1 MKMHKTLLLAS
12 VLTTSCA
19 TIAEK
24 KETVPGSGVLC
35 MAGLMS
41 ISAAVGKHCLSEY
54 NVEGQAR
61 LQKNLRRLE
70 DYIAKQPDWG
80 RERVKKFMEEE
91 GGDLYTPEAQCIII
105 DEDGDSIG
113 MVKGFIDEDAFK
125 ATKWV
130 DEMTAR
136 PGKPTIGDCL

>member
-1 MKMHKTLLLAS
+1 MYRIILLAS
-12 VLTTSCA
+12 VLTTSCSTFA
-19 TIAEK
+19 EQKEIAA
-24 KETVPGSGVLC
+24 GSGVLC

-41 ISAAVGKHCLSEY
+41 IAAAVGKHCLSEY

-61 LQKNLRRLE
+61 LQNNLRRLE

-80 RERVKKFMEEE
+80 RERVKKFMEVE
-91 GGDLYTPEAQCIII
+91 GGDLYTPEVQCKFIA
-105 DEDGDSIG
+105 EDGDTIG
-113 MVKGFIDEDAFK
+113 MVKGFIDKDPIE